1 MHTFDIARQ
10 KFLFLI
16 ETLKYFFKSFD
27 FSGPKH
33 HSHVD
38 ERPEHIEK
46 LTLPKYLCVRVCV
59 YTYGLN
65 TLFSLLTILLPTR
78 DSSNVYPSSGVSGA
92 IYMHCCGI
100 FSCTNVSCHEFGCL
114 HFLQL

>member
-59 YTYGLN
+59 C
-65 TLFSLLTILLPTR
+65 IHM
-78 DSSNVYPSSGVSGA
+78 D
-92 IYMHCCGI
+92 
-100 FSCTNVSCHEFGCL
+100 
-114 HFLQL
+114 